1 MAANQGT
8 TFPASIKVSTNF
20 GLAAAKPLDA
30 RFTVASLAILNT
42 LDASICYEGM
52 IVFIE
57 DVKKLYIYKN
67 GSFGPIS
74 VKSKS
79 TSQVQISGPLDE
91 LEATINGG
99 SLPDG
104 SSATT
109 QPTSDE
115 SVKIA
120 TTEFVHNLL
129 REKLAAADAMTYKG
143 IIAGGS
149 NLPEGNAGDFYKVST
164 AGTISGYNVH
174 VGDILICKTDST
186 ADNTPA
192 NWDLICVTPDGT
204 LYGPGT
210 SVVDNIPTFSNV
222 NGTAVKDSGI
232 PVTKI
237 GKIMVDSTDAAP
249 GYIDTK
255 ITSKS
260 VLATNEYAVSVT
272 KDAGALKL
280 SVIINEI
287 DGGYYDD

>member
-74 VKSKS
+74 VTSKS
-79 TSQVQISGPLDE
+79 TSQVKITGPLDE
-91 LEATINGG
+91 LEATLVGG
-99 SLPDG
+99 SIPADASG
-104 SSATT
+104 VT
-109 QPTSDE
+109 QATSDE
-115 SVKIA
+115 STKIA

-143 IIAGGS
+143 IIAGGT
-149 NLPEGNAGDFYKVST
+149 NLPTGNAGDFYKVST
-164 AGTISGYNVH
+164 AGVISGYNVH
-174 VGDILICKTDST
+174 VGDILICKTDNT
-186 ADNTPA
+186 AANTPA

-204 LYGPGT
+204 MYGPGT
-210 SVVDNIPTFSNV
+210 SVVDNIPTFSNI
-222 NGTAVKDSGI
+222 NGTAIKDSGI
-232 PVTKI
+232 PVANI
-237 GKIMVDSTDAAP
+237 GKVMVDASDAAP

-260 VLATNEYAVSVT
+260 VLVANEYPVSVT
-272 KDAGALKL
+272 KDAGTLKL
-280 SVIINEI
+280 SVVINEI